1 MISSVRL
8 VLFFFAAGFASGNDE
23 ALEKELGW
31 HWVTHED
38 HLSLEFSGADKVEA
52 AEGMEWTEQE
62 SEWKPVSLLLLFSR
76 DS

>member
-1 MISSVRL
+1 MALGDARGPSV
-8 VLFFFAAGFASGNDE
+8 AWD
-23 ALEKELGW
+23 
-31 HWVTHED
+31 
-38 HLSLEFSGADKVEA
+38 EFSGADKVEA